1 MARIDDTIA
10 TYLTAIEVE
19 RKTPRTIA
27 SYAQS
32 LEDFRR
38 VGRRSGLPEAIEE
51 YEVEHVYAFLGDLRR
66 RGAAPGYQNHRHRE
80 VRTFFSWCRKMRL
93 VEENV
98 FARVPYAAQEQKIYP
113 PFSRD
118 EARRLLDAQDRS
130 RLKGCREYALI
141 LFLLDTGV
149 RVAECLAVRLE
160 DVDWDQGR
168 MLVHGKGQK
177 QRYVGMGERTAEAL
191 RDYVIR
197 FRSER
202 AGPLFLT
209 REGHP
214 FADENAIRVILRR
227 VGERASVKN
236 VHPHRFR
243 RTFATW
249 AIESGAHETDV
260 MLLLGHSTLAMT
272 HHYAQTYTSQQALRR
287 HAALSPVAQLGPEDG
302 EGTADGADGADTS
315 ADRAPAKGTAVTT
328 TGRPIEDRERDLL
341 SPPSGVS
348 HVVRSEAK
356 DTLPDAPPIREE
368 ERMTTTKSAIKAG
381 LTLVAKY
388 KGEQYACKVV
398 ESGERLHYV
407 LPDGRAFTS
416 LSAAGKAITGTATN
430 GYRFWSVPD
439 KAPAGQA
446 KRRQAADTAARE
458 QTWTREAKP
467 ANGAKGTK
475 PEKLISRA
483 KSQKGVSEGQVRYFC
498 SSCMGAFESEN
509 AGRGTAPET
518 CPKGHP
524 AVEAA

>member
-1 MARIDDTIA
+1 MAQIDDTIA

-38 VGRRSGLPEAIEE
+38 VGRRSGLPETIEE
-51 YEVEHVYAFLGDLRR
+51 YGVDHVYAFLGDLRR

-80 VRTFFSWCRKMRL
+80 VQAFFSWCRRMGL

-98 FARVPYAAQEQKIYP
+98 FARVSYAAQEKKIYP
-113 PFSRD
+113 PLSRD
-118 EARRLLDAQDRS
+118 EARRLLAAQDCS

-160 DVDWDQGR
+160 DVDWEQGR
-168 MLVHGKGQK
+168 VLVHGKGQK

-191 RDYVIR
+191 RDYIAR
-197 FRSER
+197 FRGES

-227 VGERASVKN
+227 VGERAGVAN

-272 HHYAQTYTSQQALRR
+272 HHYAQTYSSQQAVRA
-287 HAALSPVAQLGPEDG
+287 HAALSPVAQLRAEDG
-302 EGTADGADGADTS
+302 EEPADDLDAAAHTAPTEDARASIVENPVGRREPDLPSSPTRVSPCRRSRAGRWVLS
-315 ADRAPAKGTAVTT
+315 ALRARTAPTKQRPVVEHFTPQRAP
-328 TGRPIEDRERDLL
+328 
-341 SPPSGVS
+341 
-348 HVVRSEAK
+348 RS
-356 DTLPDAPPIREE
+356 
-368 ERMTTTKSAIKAG
+368 
-381 LTLVAKY
+381 
-388 KGEQYACKVV
+388 
-398 ESGERLHYV
+398 
-407 LPDGRAFTS
+407 
-416 LSAAGKAITGTATN
+416 
-430 GYRFWSVPD
+430 
-439 KAPAGQA
+439 
-446 KRRQAADTAARE
+446 
-458 QTWTREAKP
+458 
-467 ANGAKGTK
+467 ANA
-475 PEKLISRA
+475 
-483 KSQKGVSEGQVRYFC
+483 SE
-498 SSCMGAFESEN
+498 
-509 AGRGTAPET
+509 
-518 CPKGHP
+518 
-524 AVEAA
+524 